1 MCDVDDE
8 MGRAEIAMAGYSVS
22 CSVKPARD
30 GVNPVMREGGG
41 VRKLL
46 CATTIV
52 NFVVASPSMNSRLF
66 SRRECTVLGGKEKK
80 EKKGKKSKRKPRT
93 ANRARG
99 PAGARAPRGSA
110 PGRQEG
116 ARRVPGNE
124 NRGDLG

>member
-22 CSVKPARD
+22 CSVKPARE
-30 GVNPVMREGGG
+30 GVNPVMREGGR

-66 SRRECTVLGGKEKK
+66 SRSVGW
-80 EKKGKKSKRKPRT
+80 KRKKRKKVK
-93 ANRARG
+93 A
-99 PAGARAPRGSA
+99 
-110 PGRQEG
+110 
-116 ARRVPGNE
+116 
-124 NRGDLG
+124 

>member
-22 CSVKPARD
+22 CSVKPARE
-30 GVNPVMREGGG
+30 GVNPVMREGGR

-66 SRRECTVLGGKEKK
+66 SRSVGWKR
-80 EKKGKKSKRKPRT
+80 KKSNKKT
-93 ANRARG
+93 ANGEPRARPRG
-99 PAGARAPRGSA
+99 RARAPGKRPRA
-110 PGRQEG
+110 PGGRQEG
-116 ARRVPGNE
+116 PRERE
-124 NRGDLG
+124 